1 MISTLTLWLSTE
13 NVISSD
19 LVRLY
24 WCHFLSKQ
32 MNSICI
38 WKGNGYI
45 TYTTKSNTVTTVQ
58 DPMSQ
63 KCSQVYFSRIR
74 VKSTFW
80 KNKPTDD
87 TETTQ
92 PFLYQQILSV
102 FALPTP
108 RHYKDSLFLSWIV
121 WSLQL
126 PVELEAHK
134 YIYTC
139 KVMRAPSWVKS
150 DYRPER
156 RI

>member
-74 VKSTFW
+74 VKSKFW

-92 PFLYQQILSV
+92 PFLYQQILSL

-139 KVMRAPSWVKS
+139 KVMRAPSWV
-150 DYRPER
+150 
-156 RI
+156 